1 MNRSIREKAV
11 MPYFI
16 YRSFSFPVRR
26 LEPLG
31 REDSFKTASARTKAL
46 RASPDLPAG
55 CTVRMVFAQNELE
68 AEDLLNQVREATPG
82 VVGDE

>member
-1 MNRSIREKAV
+1 

-16 YRSFSFPVRR
+16 FRTFAFPIRR
-26 LEPLG
+26 LESAG
-31 REDSFKTASARTKAL
+31 SEDSFRAASARAKSL

-55 CTVRMVFAQNELE
+55 CVVRMVFANSELE
-68 AEDLLNQVREATPG
+68 AEDLLNQVRAAAPG

>member
-1 MNRSIREKAV
+1 

-16 YRSFSFPVRR
+16 FRTFAFPIRR
-26 LEPLG
+26 LEIAG
-31 REDSFKTASARTKAL
+31 SEESFRTASAHTKAL

-55 CTVRMVFAQNELE
+55 CVVRMVFANSELE
-68 AEDLLNQVREATPG
+68 AEDLLNQVRAAVPG

>member
-1 MNRSIREKAV
+1 

-16 YRSFSFPVRR
+16 YRAFAFPVRR
-26 LEPLG
+26 LEAAG
-31 REDSFKTASARTKAL
+31 REDSFRAASACAKAL

-55 CTVRMVFAQNELE
+55 CTVRMVFANSELE
-68 AEDLLNQVREATPG
+68 AEDLLNQVREAAPG

>member
-1 MNRSIREKAV
+1 

-16 YRSFSFPVRR
+16 YRVHEFPVRR
-26 LEPLG
+26 LDLVG
-31 REDSFKTASARTKAL
+31 RDDAFRTASARTKEV
-46 RASPDLPAG
+46 RASPDLPQG

-68 AEDLLNQVREATPG
+68 AEDLLNQKREAAPG

>member
-1 MNRSIREKAV
+1 

-16 YRSFSFPVRR
+16 YRSFAFPLRR
-26 LEPLG
+26 LEPAG
-31 REDSFKTASARTKAL
+31 REDSFKAASARTKEL
-46 RASPDLPAG
+46 RASPDLPEG

-68 AEDLLNQVREATPG
+68 AEDLLNQVRAAAPG

>member
-1 MNRSIREKAV
+1 

-16 YRSFSFPVRR
+16 YRTFAFPSAASSRPDAR
-26 LEPLG
+26 I
-31 REDSFKTASARTKAL
+31 RFQAASARTKEL

-68 AEDLLNQVREATPG
+68 AEDLLNQVRAAAPG

>member
-1 MNRSIREKAV
+1 

-16 YRSFSFPVRR
+16 YRTTDFPVRR
-26 LEPLG
+26 LEAAG
-31 REDSFKTASARTKAL
+31 REESFRTASALTKAL

-55 CTVRMVFAQNELE
+55 CTVRMVFAHSELE
-68 AEDLLNQVREATPG
+68 AEDLLNQVRVAAPG